1 MKLMNALFIFI
12 LLSSFS
18 ITLQASQKKK
28 ILSYFDTEKTAE
40 PKDDVQKK
48 KPVAKLIKLFDSV
61 PDDAL
66 PKYQTTTLP
75 KYYSQE
81 QNKPVKAKEQKQ
93 AELKTTV
100 NNLPF
105 STPDEKLPDLNLKN
119 KETKIITTIMPF
131 SIPDTLPKNEVLSE
145 EELDR
150 INSETVTTT
159 TLANI
164 FDDVK
169 DDEVEQFPKGA
180 NYYDKITK
188 MVRKAFSLVGSAYK
202 FGASAG
208 GNTYDCSL
216 FTQTIFRKIG
226 LSLPRSS
233 IEQSAIGTKIA
244 RKNLVVGDLIFFKT
258 YRKSPS
264 HVGIYIGDNKMI
276 HASTS
281 KGVTIDDIDD
291 NYYKKRYLFA
301 KRPSFQ
307 NEIKINN

>member
-1 MKLMNALFIFI
+1 MKII
-12 LLSSFS
+12 TLLS
-18 ITLQASQKKK
+18 TLIILSTFATTAQANQKKT
-28 ILSYFDTEKTAE
+28 ILKYFDSEQTIET
-40 PKDDVQKK
+40 PKK
-48 KPVAKLIKLFDSV
+48 KQNPKLIKLFDSV
-61 PDDAL
+61 PN
-66 PKYQTTTLP
+66 QTLP
-75 KYYSQE
+75 EYQSVTLQKYYSKE
-81 QNKPVKAKEQKQ
+81 QDKPKEQKILEPK
-93 AELKTTV
+93 ATV

-105 STPDEKLPDLNLKN
+105 STPPERIQEPKT
-119 KETKIITTIMPF
+119 KEVKSNAPIPF
-131 SIPDTLPKNEVLSE
+131 SIPKVVQNETLSE

-150 INSETVTTT
+150 IHSETVTTN
-159 TLANI
+159 TLANL
-164 FDDVK
+164 FGDEK
-169 DDEVEQFPKGA
+169 DDEIEQFPKGS

-188 MVRKAFSLVGSAYK
+188 MVRKAFSLVGSSYK

-226 LSLPRSS
+226 LHLPRSS
-233 IEQSAIGTKIA
+233 IEQAAIGTKVSK
-244 RKNLVVGDLIFFKT
+244 KNLVVGDLLFFKT

-301 KRPSFQ
+301 KRPSFEPEKKL
-307 NEIKINN
+307 N

>member
-1 MKLMNALFIFI
+1 MKLFKVILITTLFLSFFNPLNATI
-12 LLSSFS
+12 
-18 ITLQASQKKK
+18 QKKK
-28 ILSYFDTEKTAE
+28 ILSLFETEQTTEK
-40 PKDDVQKK
+40 QKETPNK
-48 KPVAKLIKLFDSV
+48 KPTAKLIKLFDNV
-61 PDDAL
+61 PSQAL
-66 PKYQTTTLP
+66 PEYQSVTLQ
-75 KYYSQE
+75 KYYS
-81 QNKPVKAKEQKQ
+81 KEQDKPTKPKDLKI
-93 AELKTTV
+93 AEPKATI

-105 STPDEKLPDLNLKN
+105 STPDERPVEIKPKEIKN
-119 KETKIITTIMPF
+119 IAPIPF
-131 SIPDTLPKNEVLSE
+131 SIPNNVAQQETLSE

-169 DDEVEQFPKGA
+169 DDEVEQFPKGS

-188 MVRKAFSLVGSAYK
+188 MVRKAFSLVGSSYK

-226 LSLPRSS
+226 LHLPRSS
-233 IEQSAIGTKIA
+233 IEQAAIGTKVS
-244 RKNLVVGDLIFFKT
+244 RKNLVVGDLLFFKT

-276 HASTS
+276 HASTQ
-281 KGVTIDDIDD
+281 KGVTIDDIDE

-301 KRPSFQ
+301 KRPSF
-307 NEIKINN
+307 ER

>member
-1 MKLMNALFIFI
+1 MKLFGVVSIFI
-12 LLSSFS
+12 VLSSFS
-18 ITLQASQKKK
+18 LTVEASQKKK
-28 ILSYFDTEKTAE
+28 ILSYFDTDKTPDQALE
-40 PKDDVQKK
+40 APKK
-48 KPVAKLIKLFDSV
+48 KQNAKLIKLFDNV
-61 PDDAL
+61 P
-66 PKYQTTTLP
+66 TETLP
-75 KYYSQE
+75 AYQSVTLQKYYSKEQE
-81 QNKPVKAKEQKQ
+81 KPIKSKEQKNPEPK
-93 AELKTTV
+93 ATV

-105 STPDEKLPDLNLKN
+105 STPDEKTMDL
-119 KETKIITTIMPF
+119 KEKDTKTLTTIMPF
-131 SIPDTLPKNEVLSE
+131 STQEIISKNSNIIIDED
-145 EELDR
+145 ELDR

-169 DDEVEQFPKGA
+169 DDEVEKFPKGA

-188 MVRKAFSLVGSAYK
+188 MVRKAFSLVGSSYK

-226 LSLPRSS
+226 LTIPRSS
-233 IEQSAIGTKIA
+233 IEQSTIGTKIA
-244 RKNLVVGDLIFFKT
+244 RKNLVVGDLLFFKT

-307 NEIKINN
+307 TDLKINN

>member
-1 MKLMNALFIFI
+1 MKTITLFSIFI
-12 LLSSFS
+12 IVSALS
-18 ITLQASQKKK
+18 TNTQANQKKK
-28 ILSYFDTEKTAE
+28 ILTLFDTEQTIE
-40 PKDDVQKK
+40 TPKK
-48 KPVAKLIKLFDSV
+48 KQNTKLIKLFDGVPNQPLPEYQSV
-61 PDDAL
+61 
-66 PKYQTTTLP
+66 TLQ
-75 KYYSQE
+75 KYYTKE
-81 QNKPVKAKEQKQ
+81 QNKVKEQKVSEPK
-93 AELKTTV
+93 ATV

-105 STPDEKLPDLNLKN
+105 STPAERTPEVKTRDVKSNAP
-119 KETKIITTIMPF
+119 IPF
-131 SIPDTLPKNEVLSE
+131 SIPNTVTQHDTLSE

-150 INSETVTTT
+150 IHSETVTTT
-159 TLANI
+159 TLANL
-164 FDDVK
+164 FGDDK
-169 DDEVEQFPKGA
+169 DDEIEQFPKGS

-188 MVRKAFSLVGSAYK
+188 MVRKAFSLVGSSYK

-226 LSLPRSS
+226 LHLPRSS
-233 IEQSAIGTKIA
+233 IEQAAIGTKVS
-244 RKNLVVGDLIFFKT
+244 RKNLVVGDLLFFKT

-301 KRPSFQ
+301 KRPSFEPEKKL
-307 NEIKINN
+307 N

>member
-1 MKLMNALFIFI
+1 MKLLKVILITTLFLSLFNPLNA
-12 LLSSFS
+12 
-18 ITLQASQKKK
+18 ITQKKK
-28 ILSYFDTEKTAE
+28 ILSLFETEQTTEKAKET
-40 PKDDVQKK
+40 PKK
-48 KPVAKLIKLFDSV
+48 KPTAKLIKLFDSV
-61 PDDAL
+61 PDESL
-66 PKYQTTTLP
+66 PQYQAVTLQ
-75 KYYSQE
+75 KYYS
-81 QNKPVKAKEQKQ
+81 KEQPKTVKTKDSKPIE
-93 AELKTTV
+93 AKTTV

-105 STPDEKLPDLNLKN
+105 STPEERQVEIKPKEIKN
-119 KETKIITTIMPF
+119 IAPIPF
-131 SIPDTLPKNEVLSE
+131 SIPNTVVQQETLSE

-169 DDEVEQFPKGA
+169 DEEIEKFPQGS

-188 MVRKAFSLVGSAYK
+188 MVRKAFSLVGSSYK

-226 LSLPRSS
+226 LHLPRSS
-233 IEQSAIGTKIA
+233 IEQSAIGTKVS
-244 RKNLVVGDLIFFKT
+244 RKNLVVGDLLFFKT

-276 HASTS
+276 HASTQ
-281 KGVTIDDIDD
+281 KGVTIDDIDE

-301 KRPSFQ
+301 KRPNF
-307 NEIKINN
+307 EGKK